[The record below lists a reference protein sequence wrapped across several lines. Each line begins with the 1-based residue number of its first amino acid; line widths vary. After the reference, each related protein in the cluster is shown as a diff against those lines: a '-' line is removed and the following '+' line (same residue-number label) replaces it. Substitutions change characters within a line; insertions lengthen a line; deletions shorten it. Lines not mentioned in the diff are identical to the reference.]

1 MYYELMLLQSMQNEG
16 WGKSITSQFW
26 KYDFYLRHRSTRG
39 NVRWFSKWLFVYWFT
54 LSTVSGIMAYYRLM
68 NDVGLIVDVCF
79 YFLQMAL
86 LLWPLVCIAYLWK
99 KMPAQIGDHMML
111 EEEFNMTCYVLALS
125 VLGYVVVAVL
135 MALGQNLGVHAGVGV
150 AWIFTAAA
158 PSLVATVWIPG
169 RLTQRMLDADASSS
183 SLSQIVLTKGLFKD
197 RRTAADGSRVVSV
210 LDELAIIYSDEA
222 KMKALGSW
230 MMKRFAT
237 ESFLCFVEMVQFK
250 ERVIALVKEQN
261 PKFSDKSVVRHRH
274 CLYNHCPKSSIVF
287 NLSADTKKQF
297 LSEMEITKQIDEETV
312 RSESGWVRSERVD
325 SGRTFWIHTESNEV
339 RFTEPLSCEEKTANS
354 DQGMNCGDIS
364 TDVDRIIFELE
375 EEKRIYLSSNHLSAL
390 RRSAH
395 LIFEKYVDNRAA
407 LAINIGYGLR
417 EHHIRL
423 HQYHFVS
430 LSTMQWISLYDDILA
445 VLQNYIVQSYLAMIR
460 QLRDAEKS
468 D

>member
-287 NLSADTKKQF
+287 NLSADTKKQ
-297 LSEMEITKQIDEETV
+297 LQIPKQIDEETV
-312 RSESGWVRSERVD
+312 RSERVD
-325 SGRTFWIHTESNEV
+325 IGRNFWIHTESNEV
-339 RFTEPLSCEEKTANS
+339 RFTEPLSCEEKTATS
-354 DQGMNCGDIS
+354 DQGMEFG
-364 TDVDRIIFELE
+364 TDVDRIIVELE
-375 EEKRIYLSSNHLSAL
+375 EDTISAL

>member
-1 MYYELMLLQSMQNEG
+1 M
-16 WGKSITSQFW
+16 GK
-26 KYDFYLRHRSTRG
+26 DRG
-39 NVRWFSKWLFVYWFT
+39 FILE
-54 LSTVSGIMAYYRLM
+54 I
-68 NDVGLIVDVCF
+68 CF
-79 YFLQMAL
+79 KFLQMVL

-99 KMPAQIGDHMML
+99 KMPGQIGDHMML

-125 VLGYVVVAVL
+125 VLGYLCVAVF
-135 MALGQNLGVHAGVGV
+135 MALGQNLLVLAGVGV

-183 SLSQIVLTKGLFKD
+183 TLSQIVLTKGLFKD

-261 PKFSDKSVVRHRH
+261 PKFEDKSVVRHRH
-274 CLYNHCPKSSIVF
+274 NLYNHCPKSSIVF
-287 NLSADTKKQF
+287 NLSADNKNQF
-297 LSEMEITKQIDEETV
+297 GSEMEIPKQIDEETV
-312 RSESGWVRSERVD
+312 RSESGWVRSQRVD
-325 SGRTFWIHTESNEV
+325 I
-339 RFTEPLSCEEKTANS
+339 CEEKTVTS
-354 DQGMNCGDIS
+354 DQTMNCGDVGA
-364 TDVDRIIFELE
+364 DEDRIIFELDE
-375 EEKRIYLSSNHLSAL
+375 DATVAL

-395 LIFEKYVDNRAA
+395 LIFRKYVDNRAA

-417 EHHIRL
+417 EHHSRL
-423 HQYHFVS
+423 YQRHFLS
-430 LSTMQWISLYDDILA
+430 LRTMQWISLYDDVLA
-445 VLQNYIVQSYLAMIR
+445 VLQDYIVQSYLAMIC
-460 QLRDAEKS
+460 QLRDAEKG
-468 D
+468 